1 MGVLFSCAVGIGVLA
16 GCAGGGLNSVTTGV
30 TGPATGTGV
39 TGTTSVAVASSA
51 DPSRSAASAA
61 SVRAAA
67 QRSSAAASSSAARSA
82 AEAAAA
88 LAERSASEQSEA
100 EATGAGDASSQDAE
114 PPFDQSP
121 VDQGGA
127 GQQDDQTSS
136 ADDDASV
143 NGWYDERG
151 WVSPQTAARALAAG
165 IAPGGNVPDYLRCGT
180 ICGEDPTSGEIQAQ
194 KSAEEESA
202 RAQATST
209 TPPCAYMVVRGVCYT
224 SPEEAAAAGE

>member
-1 MGVLFSCAVGIGVLA
+1 MGKRVLGVLLSCAVGIGVLA

-39 TGTTSVAVASSA
+39 TATTTTAVASST
-51 DPSRSAASAA
+51 DQSRSAASAA
-61 SVRAAA
+61 SARAAA
-67 QRSSAAASSSAARSA
+67 QRSSAAASSSSARSA

-88 LAERSASEQSEA
+88 RAEQSAA
-100 EATGAGDASSQDAE
+100 EKSAAEPADAGDASSPDAE
-114 PPFDQSP
+114 PPVDEEGNGPQVEQS
-121 VDQGGA
+121 
-127 GQQDDQTSS
+127 TS
-136 ADDDASV
+136 AEDDALI

-151 WVSPQTAARALAAG
+151 WISPQTAARALAAG

-194 KSAEEESA
+194 KAAEEESA

-224 SPEEAAAAGE
+224 TPEEAAAAGE